1 MPVFDARDI
10 LSFDRGDNDT
20 DTVIAG
26 IHFNLTALQHW
37 NFTLYSNGT
46 LSNGSRCLLTSGPYG
61 DFTPKY
67 VFPNGTFLNTTSC
80 YSPIKPISTRGFIS
94 IGLAVVFGLAL
105 IFTLICLRR
114 HGRMYLPT
122 EKRFRPVGRRWQW
135 YWMIAMCAT
144 GFISL
149 VTNIDVD
156 RYFLPEIPIVLTSF
170 FWFLMN
176 LCTMACVWEA
186 VRHWGS
192 WQERQFI
199 DPDPFRLK
207 MDDKRAKFEFWV
219 PLFFYL
225 WWWLDFFMGIPR
237 NWGSLELQRYP
248 EQTRLRAAPGATDN
262 RLKAAAFLLLMCW
275 LTTVYYLRHSIKH
288 YKERNRGIFNR
299 AVGFVKFTPYRF
311 MLILPLALSVVAYQA
326 LSAWEFQ
333 YSVMDI
339 RGDNVSTFV
348 GGYAPALL
356 IMLVQIVAG
365 FLNPNEDRELI
376 RQRRIRGAAADHELG
391 VVRKP
396 AWWRRANGEVHDGET
411 MRERIARNVREVGGG
426 RATAKNI
433 DEMHEVRTREAG
445 SASAPADV
453 EAGQVRRT
461 ASNAGG
467 GGAVGAAARPT
478 PGGGVTTYSG
488 SNNDRRRTEQAMQ
501 AVAGLL
507 FPSAGNPQGFVDRVS
522 YISADGPP
530 PPYPEPQAQPKP
542 QQPPQHQ
549 EEAERGRQR
558 SDDSIRAT
566 AAERSTSANTS
577 NSLASPPQQIKSMLD
592 V

>member
-10 LSFDRGDNDT
+10 ISWAPGDNAT
-20 DTVIAG
+20 DTVIGG
-26 IHFNLTALQHW
+26 IHFNLTALEHW

-46 LSNGSRCLLTSGPYG
+46 LSNGSRCLLTFG
-61 DFTPKY
+61 DYTPKY

-80 YSPIKPISTRGFIS
+80 YSPIMPISTRGFIS
-94 IGLAVVFGLAL
+94 IGLAVLFGIAL
-105 IFTLICLRR
+105 MFTLICLRR
-114 HGRMYLPT
+114 HGRMFLPT

-149 VTNIDVD
+149 ITNIDVD

-176 LCTMACVWEA
+176 LCTLAAVWEA

-192 WQERQFI
+192 WQERQYI

-237 NWGSLELQRYP
+237 NWGSLELQRSV
-248 EQTRLRAAPGATDN
+248 EQTWARAAPGATDA

-275 LTTVYYLRHSIKH
+275 LTTVYHLRHSIKH
-288 YKERNRGIFNR
+288 YKERNRGILNR
-299 AVGFVKFTPYRF
+299 AVGFVRFTPYRF
-311 MLILPLALSVVAYQA
+311 MLIMPLALSVVAYQA
-326 LSAWEFQ
+326 LSAWKFE
-333 YSVMDI
+333 YSVMDVT
-339 RGDNVSTFV
+339 GDNVPTFV

-376 RQRRIRGAAADHELG
+376 RQRRIRGAAADRELG
-391 VVRKP
+391 VVHKP
-396 AWWRRANGEVHDGET
+396 AWWKRINGEARDGET

-433 DEMHEVRTREAG
+433 DQIHEVRTREAEA
-445 SASAPADV
+445 ASAPTDI
-453 EAGQVRRT
+453 EMGQVRPLT
-461 ASNAGG
+461 SNTGG
-467 GGAVGAAARPT
+467 VGAVRPS
-478 PGGGVTTYSG
+478 PGLTTYSG
-488 SNNDRRRTEQAMQ
+488 NNDRRRSEQAVQ
-501 AVAGLL
+501 TVAGLL
-507 FPSAGNPQGFVDRVS
+507 FPSSGNAQGFVDRVS

-530 PPYPEPQAQPKP
+530 PPPYADSHG
-542 QQPPQHQ
+542 QQQQ
-549 EEAERGRQR
+549 QERGRQR
-558 SDDSIRAT
+558 SDEAAATRIT
-566 AAERSTSANTS
+566 AARPATVERSASANTS